1 MLRQEG
7 QLLPEEW
14 LGVEWLWESAEQA
27 LMLLP
32 EEWLGVEW
40 LWESAE
46 QALWVWGWPS
56 VWEDFPPEIRMIPIY
71 NWYMSCFVPR
81 GILPEWFHLKN
92 KRFLLVNLSCIVCSH
107 LHHNRYPHNRLR
119 HKAFLRLD
127 N

>member
-14 LGVEWLWESAEQA
+14 LGVERLWEAAEQA
-27 LMLLP
+27 LTLVP
-32 EEWLGVEW
+32 GEGVGGGWVLGAV
-40 LWESAE
+40 
-46 QALWVWGWPS
+46 G
-56 VWEDFPPEIRMIPIY
+56 EDFPPEIRMIPIY